1 MTHRKFEEKILIKHE
16 DHQKVKEISR
26 EIREFLANHSE
37 IDNSQHIQPGKCGW
51 YNVLTDWRQY
61 KTTYQEEVFIPLWML
76 CHQSPQ

>member
-1 MTHRKFEEKILIKHE
+1 M
-16 DHQKVKEISR
+16 QKAQKAVHVEGKWLDISDLG
-26 EIREFLANHSE
+26 EVVGLNVDE